1 MVKNRRV
8 LYLEKLKINP
18 QKYKV
23 NTNPETKR
31 IKMALEKLF
40 SGKVDFKISKIVKAF
55 TNWYWEYIFL
65 KTAKS
70 NINVKQF

>member
-8 LYLEKLKINP
+8 PYLEKLKINP

-23 NTNPETKR
+23 NTNPEAKR
-31 IKMALEKLF
+31 IKMSLEKLF

-55 TNWYWEYIFL
+55 TN
-65 KTAKS
+65 
-70 NINVKQF
+70 

>member
-1 MVKNRRV
+1 
-8 LYLEKLKINP
+8 
-18 QKYKV
+18 
-23 NTNPETKR
+23 
-31 IKMALEKLF
+31 MALEKLF

>member
-1 MVKNRRV
+1 MESLSCYHDNSLHKFVARHMVKNRRV

-55 TNWYWEYIFL
+55 TN
-65 KTAKS
+65 
-70 NINVKQF
+70 